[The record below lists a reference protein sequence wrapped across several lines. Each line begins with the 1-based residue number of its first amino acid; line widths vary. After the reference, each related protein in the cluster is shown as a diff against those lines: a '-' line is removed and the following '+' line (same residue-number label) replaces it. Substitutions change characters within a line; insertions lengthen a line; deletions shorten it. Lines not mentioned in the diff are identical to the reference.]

1 MPRFP
6 SRWRAFEGI
15 EGLPLII
22 VASNALVFLFDLVQ
36 PGLTA
41 FLRLSHPALAAGE
54 YWRLVTFLFVPPP
67 MNPLFMVFWLYLV
80 FLYANAL
87 ERAWGSFRFTLYY
100 LVGSLATAAVGF
112 FPSPEPVPNA
122 YLNASLFLAFTAL
135 FPDME
140 LLLFFILPVKV
151 KLLGYLTWVWL
162 AWDFWAMGPTTRL
175 AIAAAILSY
184 LVLLGPALRE
194 RAMLRWQVFRN
205 RRRWKN

>member
-1 MPRFP
+1 
-6 SRWRAFEGI
+6 
-15 EGLPLII
+15 
-22 VASNALVFLFDLVQ
+22 
-36 PGLTA
+36 
-41 FLRLSHPALAAGE
+41 
-54 YWRLVTFLFVPPP
+54 
-67 MNPLFMVFWLYLV
+67 
-80 FLYANAL
+80 
-87 ERAWGSFRFTLYY
+87 

-151 KLLGYLTWVWL
+151 KVLGYLTWVWL